1 MCVNACGYKR
11 TASATISQVL
21 FTFVV
26 ETRFLIGLEL
36 IRLGYLGYTA
46 SPRDPLASALP
57 ALRLLVQATLPSFAC
72 ISSGD

>member
-21 FTFVV
+21 FTFVFQ
-26 ETRFLIGLEL
+26 TRFLIGLEL
-36 IRLGYLGYTA
+36 TRLGYLGYTA
-46 SPRDPLASALP
+46 SPKDPLASALP
-57 ALRLLVQATLPSFAC
+57 ALRLLVQATLPSFAF